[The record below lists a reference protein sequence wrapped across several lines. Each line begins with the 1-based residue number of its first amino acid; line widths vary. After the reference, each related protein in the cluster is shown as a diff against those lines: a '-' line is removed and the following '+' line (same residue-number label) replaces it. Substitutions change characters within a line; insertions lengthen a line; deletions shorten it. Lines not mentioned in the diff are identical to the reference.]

1 MGKFIPAQPAQQ
13 GNRIDAPD
21 RRDPASVNLALMA
34 LCRRFGDR
42 AVLAGLHA
50 PMLKENWYGQQ
61 S

>member
-1 MGKFIPAQPAQQ
+1 MGKLIPARPSSQ
-13 GNRIDAPD
+13 GNRIDASD

-50 PMLKENWYGQQ
+50 PMLKENRYGPQ